1 MLTDYRRRPSAADR
15 AILSLVTQGPNA
27 FQLFETHINPGLAG
41 LLRFTG
47 LDRVESY
54 AEGVYVW
61 DTEGKRYLD
70 FLGLYGTLSLGH
82 RHPRVVEAVKRQ
94 LDRMPMSVRV
104 LVSEPTARL
113 AARLAELT
121 PGSLSASFFG
131 NSGAEAVEAAL
142 KFARFFTG
150 KPGLITTENGYHGK
164 TLGALSVTPK
174 EAYQRL
180 ARPLV
185 PGVKVIPFGDAQ
197 ALERAIDEKTAA
209 FIVEPIQ
216 GEGGIRIPPEG
227 YLKEVRRITQ
237 ERGVLLILD
246 EVQTG
251 LGRTGKLWAAEWEGI
266 APDLLTSA
274 KALGGGVM
282 PISATVARPEI
293 FEILR
298 KEPLI
303 HSSTFGGNPLAA
315 AAALAALEVILEE
328 GLPQRA
334 HELGTRFLSELQ
346 KLAEAHPSLL
356 QEVRGRGLMIGLE
369 FTDADIGGL
378 VVAEL
383 ASRGVLTAFGLNNP
397 KVVRLE
403 PPLIVEEIH
412 LQEALDA
419 LGASLEATEKTLE
432 GVL

>member
-1 MLTDYRRRPSAADR
+1 M
-15 AILSLVTQGPNA
+15 
-27 FQLFETHINPGLAG
+27 
-41 LLRFTG
+41 
-47 LDRVESY
+47 ESY

-383 ASRGVLTAFGLNNP
+383 ASRDR
-397 KVVRLE
+397 KSVV
-403 PPLIVEEIH
+403 
-412 LQEALDA
+412 
-419 LGASLEATEKTLE
+419 
-432 GVL
+432 